1 MTTLASS
8 TLQRYR
14 MIIGGERVDSTGG
27 ATFDSH
33 NPYTQLPWAQAP
45 DGTAEDVDLAVRSA
59 RAALAGP
66 WGQMTA
72 TQRGRIMRRAADLL
86 EQNADRLAEIETRD
100 SGRVIRETRSL
111 AGYMPEW
118 FHYFAGQADK
128 IEGVTIPSDKPGF
141 ALYTRPQP
149 VGVVGAI
156 VPWNSALLLLA
167 FKLAPALAA
176 GCTLVVKPSDFTPAT
191 ALEVVD
197 LLERAGLPS
206 GVVNVVT
213 GVGPTVGQALVAHP
227 DVDKIAFTGSTAT
240 GMAVARAAAD
250 NLTRVSLELGGK
262 SPQVIFPDA
271 DLDAAVNGVLAG
283 IFSAS
288 GQNCMAGSR
297 VIAHREIHDQLVKR
311 VAERAER
318 LVVGDPMDPATDMG
332 PLVHDAQLRRV
343 LGFCESARA
352 EGADI
357 LYGGGPH
364 RDGGLL
370 VEPTVIAH
378 ATREMRVFREEV
390 FGPVLTALAF
400 DTEAEAVELAND
412 TPYGLAG
419 AVWTRDVQ
427 RAHRVADA
435 INAGTV
441 WINAYRAIAPGA
453 PFGGM
458 KHSGI
463 GRENGVEAVH
473 DYLETKTVWVELTG
487 ASRDPFAR

>member
-1 MTTLASS
+1 MTTQAPS
-8 TLQRYR
+8 TLQHYR
-14 MIIGGERVDSTGG
+14 MIIGGERVDSRGG
-27 ATFDSH
+27 ATFASR
-33 NPYTQLPWAQAP
+33 NPYTGLDWAQAP
-45 DGTAEDVDLAVRSA
+45 DGTAEDVDHAVRCA
-59 RAALAGP
+59 RAAIEGP
-66 WGQMTA
+66 WGRMTA

-86 EQNADRLAEIETRD
+86 EENADRLAEIETRD

-111 AGYMPEW
+111 ARYMPEW
-118 FHYFAGQADK
+118 FHYFAGLADK
-128 IEGVTIPSDKPGF
+128 IEGATIPSDKPGF
-141 ALYTRPQP
+141 ALYTRPKP

-156 VPWNSALLLLA
+156 VPWNSALLMLA

-176 GCTLVVKPSDFTPAT
+176 GCTIVVKPSDFTPAT
-191 ALEVVD
+191 ALEVAD
-197 LLERAGLPS
+197 LLEQAGLPG

-227 DVDKIAFTGSTAT
+227 GVDKVAFTGSTTT
-240 GMAVARAAAD
+240 GIAVARAAAD

-297 VIAHREIHDQLVKR
+297 VIAHHEIHDELVKR
-311 VAERAER
+311 VAERAAT
-318 LVVGDPMDPATDMG
+318 LVVGDPMDPETDMG
-332 PLVHDAQLRRV
+332 PLINDAQLRRV
-343 LGFCESARA
+343 LDFCDSARA
-352 EGADI
+352 EGASI
-357 LYGGGPH
+357 RHGGNRH

-370 VEPTVIAH
+370 VEPTVIAD
-378 ATREMRVFREEV
+378 AGREMRVFREEI
-390 FGPVLTALAF
+390 FGPVVTALTF
-400 DTEAEAVELAND
+400 ETEAEAIELAND

-419 AVWTRDVQ
+419 AVWTKDIQ

-463 GRENGVEAVH
+463 GRENGIEAVR
-473 DYLETKTVWVELTG
+473 DFLETKTIWIELTG
-487 ASRDPFAR
+487 ESRDPFAR